1 MLVTVI
7 EVSCK
12 NGFFN
17 RLSFSIY
24 TTSCSFLDAKSANDD
39 CMFSRA
45 FMHVRFLIDF
55 PLQFLVRYSHNANSE
70 AARIEPDL
78 LSLLKDLKQNNHLNN
93 TLLIVMGDH
102 GNRYGKAR
110 TLMQGKLEER
120 LPLFSMTFPSWFLE
134 KYPGISKNLKINTN
148 RLTSWYDVYATFR
161 HMISYPDVPT
171 NLKHGQ
177 SLFTEVPSSRTCA
190 EASVEKHWCPCLE
203 WASIA
208 PEHSHVN
215 NSALAAVEFMNTA
228 NLEHQLSANN
238 CRKLTLKDI
247 NYALL
252 ERPNDKLLSFKQTN
266 DLLPAFSNKSRP
278 HHKDFCRYQI
288 QFTTSPNN
296 GTYEATVR
304 YHKEWFI
311 VSKGISRVNKYGNQ
325 PECIARDLPHLR
337 KFCMCK
343 KKAVNAHA
351 SKDIFLAL
359 VKCS

>member
-1 MLVTVI
+1 MSSHSSVFSLV
-7 EVSCK
+7 
-12 NGFFN
+12 
-17 RLSFSIY
+17 L
-24 TTSCSFLDAKSANDD
+24 
-39 CMFSRA
+39 
-45 FMHVRFLIDF
+45 
-55 PLQFLVRYSHNANSE
+55 YSHNSNSE
-70 AARIEPDL
+70 AARIESDL
-78 LSLLKDLKQNNHLNN
+78 LSLLKDLKQKNHLNN

-102 GNRYGKAR
+102 GARYGAVR
-110 TLMQGKLEER
+110 ALMQGKLEER

-134 KYPGISKNLKINTN
+134 KYPEISKNIKTNTN

-161 HMISYPDVPT
+161 HMLSYPQVPT

-190 EASVEKHWCPCLE
+190 QANVEEHWCPCLE

-208 PEHSHVN
+208 PENSHVK
-215 NSALAAVEFMNTA
+215 NSALAAVEFMNNA
-228 NLEHQLSANN
+228 NLQHELSAEK
-238 CRKLTLKDI
+238 CRKLSLKDV

-252 ERPNDKLLSFKQTN
+252 ERPNDKLLSFQQTR
-266 DLLPAFSNKSRP
+266 DLLPAFNDKSRP
-278 HHKDFCRYQI
+278 PHKDFCRYQI

-325 PECIARDLPHLR
+325 PECIAKYLPHLR

-343 KKAVNAHA
+343 KAVN
-351 SKDIFLAL
+351 SFKDFLFPR
-359 VKCS
+359 V